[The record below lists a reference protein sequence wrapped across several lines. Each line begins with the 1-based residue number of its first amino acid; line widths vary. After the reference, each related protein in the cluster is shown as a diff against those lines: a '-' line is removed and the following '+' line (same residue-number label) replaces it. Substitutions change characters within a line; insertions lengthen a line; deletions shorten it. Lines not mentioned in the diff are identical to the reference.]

1 MQAYG
6 VSHPDHVAL
15 RASFLIDRSGVVRHQ
30 VVNDLPLGRD
40 VDEML
45 RMVDALQFHE
55 SHGEVCP
62 AGWKTGAPG
71 MKPSSKGVAEYLGT
85 YGATL

>member
-1 MQAYG
+1 
-6 VSHPDHVAL
+6 
-15 RASFLIDRSGVVRHQ
+15 
-30 VVNDLPLGRD
+30 LPLGRD

-62 AGWKTGAPG
+62 AGWKSGEPG
-71 MKPSSKGVAEYLGT
+71 MKPSPEGVAEYLSSH
-85 YGATL
+85 AEAL